1 MQEIFEKILEPYMN
15 SMPEFVVAV
24 MGLVGTLACIVP
36 ENSKLGKLLG
46 LVTGN
51 LTKLKNF
58 LLRKKNK

>member
-15 SMPEFVVAV
+15 SMPELVVAL
-24 MGLVGTLACIVP
+24 MGLIGTLACIIP

-46 LVTGN
+46 LVTGT
-51 LTKLKNF
+51 LSKLKNF

>member
-1 MQEIFEKILEPYMN
+1 
-15 SMPEFVVAV
+15 MPELVVAV

-51 LTKLKNF
+51 LTKFKNF
-58 LLRKKNK
+58 ILKKKK

>member
-15 SMPEFVVAV
+15 SMPELVVAV
-24 MGLVGTLACIVP
+24 MGLVGTLACIIP

-51 LTKLKNF
+51 LSKLKNF
-58 LLRKKNK
+58 LLRKKK

>member
-1 MQEIFEKILEPYMN
+1 
-15 SMPEFVVAV
+15 MPELIVAV

-51 LTKLKNF
+51 LAKLKNF
-58 LLRKKNK
+58 LLRKKK